1 MTSNRHRSS
10 SARSNASDYN
20 TRQTSSPS
28 PYSQGQ
34 SNVVP
39 DDLILNDV
47 PSFGSTSLLVP
58 SSGGSSPYPSIAGGS
73 GHTQTQAGPQQRHR
87 ANTGA
92 ENSGGPP
99 VSYRPPGR
107 AGGGPHLHGGYQQ
120 GQRHASATQAM
131 DTRAPYIPGPPP
143 TPSQQVNPMMALP
156 PPPARPPPNAAHG
169 YVPPPPPGPPP
180 GSNQNLSSSWVSQGW
195 GRPTYLPPPPPI
207 TVAQSPSLYSAYNP
221 HQGYGNNQSNQ
232 NSAASR
238 QAHHEPSTE
247 APPLTSA
254 TYIPWGESFGPG
266 VGIPALNPHHQPNL
280 SRGDS
285 FEYNRS
291 SDVSTPSRQR
301 YGGGSGAIS
310 SPITEAPGHDTY
322 PNSNEVP
329 QTPLTRHNQFVPPP
343 IREWQDFAPP
353 VPATVTKYNQ
363 ANQAT
368 RNNGQDN
375 VSSSGHHY
383 NNSTSSIPLSPN
395 EPTKWSIDRV
405 LAWLAL
411 NGFSN
416 DWQEAF
422 RTLGIQGE
430 SFLELGSKNGGRGN
444 FGMMHQQVYP
454 ALNEQCRKSGNPWD
468 QAKER
473 EEGKRMRKLI
483 RSIADSS
490 GMEDIKPI
498 NTRRASSQILHSA
511 STDGAVENSPNL
523 SRQDGFAHTPT
534 TAGAGEDSPGMQSN
548 FRSGWGQRATSS
560 PRSSALP
567 VYNNGKATASEPNV
581 ADTQYLRTG
590 YGRGGLPN
598 NINDGIA
605 SRHSPSNSV
614 ESGFGTMSS
623 GSRPFRASHDATPQS
638 GSPATQHAILA
649 SNPDSGTLS
658 APLSG
663 RFGHHKSNST
673 DSVASTNTAGSNC
686 PVRGFVGEI
695 TQVGRGQDGKRD
707 LRPAPLESRGSNE
720 VPNSLREQS
729 KGGFFEK
736 FRKRRKDDSGQST
749 FDEQNPD
756 SPTSPNHYRDMLP
769 KLPFARKDLNS
780 SDTSIDRPSSTSTMA
795 DQDKYLLRG
804 RALTRGSSERK
815 FILATPDKYNYRLVD
830 ITFVDNP
837 DALRETICQALNIP
851 DSSSALIY
859 QTEAGQMDHE
869 EPLTDSLLTVAKRTR
884 ADHKASLKFFVHPAN
899 APPSAGLAPPPI
911 STGLGLYD
919 YMPKAMPSPPVGSMI
934 SRKALNDESFSRL
947 ANGHTRSTSPGLN
960 SRQATIK
967 ASSQT
972 TPDATTQSSTN
983 LSSSPFLAL
992 DSPSV
997 EMALKE
1003 RLKTEDVPQAS
1014 TLSEADKKASLDAA
1028 VQEYRRE
1035 IEKKQRVYFQAKQ
1048 QKLRKESPTDSGT
1061 WSIKRDGVIDFD
1073 APRDSPYEDKKQ
1085 ESLIPLRKPPP
1096 APAESST
1103 LIKANSLSRKP
1114 GDRARLSGSSLNEAG
1129 QRRSLSESIPEEML
1143 KKGRRAAAVAPPN
1156 SVNALITSE
1165 LDGSDIMT
1173 RYVDAPPKT
1182 FFNDSSPTLGDD
1194 NNGMPRAMQSID
1206 FGATG
1211 PRKGSPGGSPK
1222 SPGFTKG
1229 KNNMLFKI
1237 PDYEDGL
1244 DQPASRKPSLQ
1255 LQMPKNPSR
1264 ERLQRGPSPANSGS
1278 PSSETPPARKPSMTA
1293 RRSYGPAFVFKE
1305 TEVTFAK
1312 TPVMQQDSDE
1322 DSDDGLFAR
1331 PLAKTTQANSTEGE
1345 QAGGPGTP
1353 QRPTLNV
1360 DTTSRR
1366 QKGRSVTFKTPDTSA
1381 SGHSLEGVGYD
1392 DDSNSTYQ
1400 RDRHALDSATSGY
1413 NSGPSPENRSN
1424 NRLGR
1429 RDSLLQRDDVWAN
1442 RPPTEALLDNL
1453 DAYFPNIDLDQP
1465 VLEDQTGSPPTSPL
1479 STIDQ
1484 NPLDGAMHRFAS
1496 SSAYHFDRPTSIAQ
1510 ESIAEESETLGSQ
1523 ESTLKSLANANAIA
1537 QRSVRKSQ
1545 GLGRM
1550 KSIRE
1555 VARSSNQQ
1563 RRRTTQKAPSS
1574 KSGDIVR
1581 RKSTKMFGANIVQIN
1596 PGRGSRMSLIEAV
1609 QHEPISK
1616 RQNTYRILRGELIG
1630 KGTYGRVYLGINATT
1645 GDVLAIKQVEVNPKA
1660 AGQDKDK
1667 IKELVGSLDQEIDT
1681 MQHLEHPN
1689 IVQYLGCERKEYS
1702 ISIFL
1707 EYISGGSVGSCL
1719 RKHGKFEES
1728 VVSSLTRQ
1736 TLSGLAYLHAE
1747 GILHR
1752 DLKADNILL
1761 DTDGTC
1767 KISDFGISKRSDNI
1781 YGNDITNSMQGSVF
1795 WMAPEVVRSQGQ
1807 GYSAKVDIWSLGC
1820 VVLEMFAGRRPWSK
1834 EEAIGAIY
1842 KLGSLNQAP
1851 PIPDDVSAAISP
1863 EAVGFMLD
1871 CFQIDP
1877 KERPTAETLLRQHAF
1892 CRLDPGFNFLDT
1904 ELHEKIKDIM

>member
-1 MTSNRHRSS
+1 MSSNRHRSS
-10 SARSNASDYN
+10 SARSNTSDYN
-20 TRQTSSPS
+20 TKQTSSPS

-39 DDLILNDV
+39 DDLILSDV
-47 PSFGSTSLLVP
+47 PSFGSASLLVP

-73 GHTQTQAGPQQRHR
+73 GHTQAQIGAQPRQR
-87 ANTGA
+87 ANTAA

-99 VSYRPPGR
+99 LGYRPPGR
-107 AGGGPHLHGGYQQ
+107 AGGGSHLHGGYPQ
-120 GQRHASATQAM
+120 GQRHASAAQVM

-143 TPSQQVNPMMALP
+143 TPSQQPNPIMAIP
-156 PPPARPPPNAAHG
+156 PPPARPPPTTTHA

-207 TVAQSPSLYSAYNP
+207 TVAQSPSAYAPYNP
-221 HQGYGNNQSNQ
+221 HHGYGSNQSNQ
-232 NSAASR
+232 NSGTSR
-238 QAHHEPSTE
+238 QVHHELPTE

-266 VGIPALNPHHQPNL
+266 VGIPALNPHHQPTLN
-280 SRGDS
+280 RGDS
-285 FEYNRS
+285 FEYSRS
-291 SDVSTPSRQR
+291 SDVSTPLRQR
-301 YGGGSGAIS
+301 YGAGSGAIN

-322 PNSNEVP
+322 TSSNEVP
-329 QTPLTRHNQFVPPP
+329 QTPLTRHNQFVSPPTRDWLDYASP
-343 IREWQDFAPP
+343 GPG
-353 VPATVTKYNQ
+353 TVTKYSQSNQ
-363 ANQAT
+363 PV
-368 RNNGQDN
+368 RVNGQD
-375 VSSSGHHY
+375 SSTSGGHQY
-383 NNSTSSIPLSPN
+383 SNSTSSIPLSPN
-395 EPTKWSIDRV
+395 DPMLQWPIDRV

-422 RTLGIQGE
+422 RTLDIQGE

-444 FGMMHQQVYP
+444 FGMMHTQVYP
-454 ALNEQCRKSGNPWD
+454 ALAEQCKKSGNTWD
-468 QAKER
+468 QSKER
-473 EEGKRMRKLI
+473 EEAKRMRKLI
-483 RSIADSS
+483 RRIAEGLD
-490 GMEDIKPI
+490 DIKPT
-498 NTRRASSQILHSA
+498 NTRRASGQILHSA

-523 SRQDGFAHTPT
+523 SRQDGFSHTPT

-548 FRSGWGQRATSS
+548 FRSFGSGWGQRATSS
-560 PRSSALP
+560 PRSSTLP
-567 VYNNGKATASEPNV
+567 VYDNGKATASEPNV

-590 YGRGGLPN
+590 YNRGGLL
-598 NINDGIA
+598 NDA
-605 SRHSPSNSV
+605 LTSRHSPSNSV

-638 GSPATQHAILA
+638 GSPATQHAVLA
-649 SNPDSGTLS
+649 SNPDNGTLS

-673 DSVASTNTAGSNC
+673 DSVMSTNTAGSNC
-686 PVRGFVGEI
+686 PVRGFVGEV
-695 TQVGRGQDGKRD
+695 TQAARGQDGKRE
-707 LRPAPLESRGSNE
+707 LRPAPLESRSSNE
-720 VPNSLREQS
+720 VSNTQKEQS

-736 FRKRRKDDSGQST
+736 FRKRRKDDSGHST

-780 SDTSIDRPSSTSTMA
+780 SDTSLDRPSSTSTMA
-795 DQDKYLLRG
+795 EQDKYSLRG

-830 ITFVDNP
+830 ITFVDTP
-837 DALRETICQALNIP
+837 ESLRETICQALGIS
-851 DSSSALIY
+851 DSNNALIF
-859 QTEAGQMDHE
+859 QTEAGQMEHHE
-869 EPLTDSLLTVAKRTR
+869 ALTDSLLTLAKRTK
-884 ADHKASLKFFVHPAN
+884 ADHKASLKFYVRTVN

-919 YMPKAMPSPPVGSMI
+919 YMPRGMPSPPVGSII
-934 SRKALNDESFSRL
+934 SRKALNDESSSRL
-947 ANGHTRSTSPGLN
+947 ANGHTRSISPGLN

-972 TPDATTQSSTN
+972 TPDAMTNSSG
-983 LSSSPFLAL
+983 SPFLAL

-997 EMALKE
+997 EGLVKE
-1003 RLKTEDVPQAS
+1003 RLKAVDVPQAS
-1014 TLSEADKKASLDAA
+1014 ALSEADKEASLHAA
-1028 VQEYRRE
+1028 VEEYRRE
-1035 IEKKQRVYFQAKQ
+1035 IEKKQRAYFQAKQ
-1048 QKLRKESPTDSGT
+1048 QKLKKESPTDSGT

-1085 ESLIPLRKPPP
+1085 ETLIPLRKPPP

-1114 GDRARLSGSSLNEAG
+1114 GDRARLSGSSINDGG
-1129 QRRSLSESIPEEML
+1129 QRRSLSESIPEEAL
-1143 KKGRRAAAVAPPN
+1143 KKGRRAAVAP
-1156 SVNALITSE
+1156 SSFVGASIASQ
-1165 LDGSDIMT
+1165 LDGSNIKT
-1173 RYVDAPPKT
+1173 SYVDAPPKT
-1182 FFNDSSPTLGDD
+1182 FFNDSSPPLGDD
-1194 NNGMPRAMQSID
+1194 NNGRPRVLQSID
-1206 FGATG
+1206 FGAAG
-1211 PRKGSPGGSPK
+1211 PRKSSPGGSPK

-1229 KNNMLFKI
+1229 KKNMLFKI
-1237 PDYEDGL
+1237 PDYEEGPT
-1244 DQPASRKPSLQ
+1244 QPASRKPFLQ
-1255 LQMPKNPSR
+1255 LQMPKNPSL
-1264 ERLQRGPSPANSGS
+1264 ERLQRGPSPANSIS
-1278 PSSETPPARKPSMTA
+1278 PSTEAPPARKPSMTA

-1312 TPVMQQDSDE
+1312 TPIMQQDSDE

-1331 PLAKTTQANSTEGE
+1331 PLAKAAQSNTTEGE

-1381 SGHSLEGVGYD
+1381 SGNSLEGPGYD
-1392 DDSNSTYQ
+1392 GDGNSTYQ
-1400 RDRHALDSATSGY
+1400 RERHGLDSATSGY
-1413 NSGPSPENRSN
+1413 SSGPSPENKVNS
-1424 NRLGR
+1424 RLGR
-1429 RDSLLQRDDVWAN
+1429 RDSMLQRDDIWAN

-1465 VLEDQTGSPPTSPL
+1465 VLEDQTSSPPTSPI
-1479 STIDQ
+1479 STVDQ
-1484 NPLDGAMHRFAS
+1484 NPLDGAMHRFAN
-1496 SSAYHFDRPTSIAQ
+1496 SSAYNFDRPMSIAQ
-1510 ESIAEESETLGSQ
+1510 ESIAEEGETLGSQ

-1563 RRRTTQKAPSS
+1563 RRRTTQKAPNSS

-1609 QHEPISK
+1609 QHEPPSK

-1795 WMAPEVVRSQGQ
+1795 WMAPEVIRSQGQ

-1877 KERPTAETLLRQHAF
+1877 AERPTAETLLRQHAF
-1892 CRLDPGFNFLDT
+1892 CRYNPDFNFLDT
-1904 ELHEKIKDIM
+1904 ELHEKIKDLV